1 MVTAKIVISI
11 VLATLLSA
19 AAIRKLS
26 HTPEVVA
33 SYRRAGVPEDKLTL
47 LALILLAGAG
57 GLIAGLFWA
66 PLSLATAI
74 ALILYFAVAIAF
86 HIRAADTRRTPTP
99 ALFALLAA
107 AVLVLQLA

>member
-1 MVTAKIVISI
+1 MVTAKIIVSL

-26 HTPEVVA
+26 HTDEVVA

-47 LALILLAGAG
+47 LAVIRLAGAA
-57 GLIAGLFWA
+57 GLIAGLFWT
-66 PLSLATAI
+66 PIGLAAAI

-86 HIRAADTRRTPTP
+86 HIRATDMRRTPTP
-99 ALFALLAA
+99 ALFGLLAV
-107 AVLVLQLA
+107 AVLVLQLT